1 MDENVPMRSVLIVYH
16 SQSGASAQLAR
27 ACFTAAA
34 SVEEMQ
40 VRVLRAWD
48 AGSADL
54 LAADGLVLVGAENS
68 GSLSGGIKDFLDRTF
83 YPVGEAGRV
92 LPYALLLSAGND
104 GRGAREQ
111 ARRILSGYPL
121 SEAMEPLICRGE
133 VSAEHRL
140 QAAELGAAFATGVEM
155 GIF

>member
-1 MDENVPMRSVLIVYH
+1 MRSVLIVYH
-16 SQSGASAQLAR
+16 TQSGASAQLAQ

-34 SVEEMQ
+34 SVEEVH

-68 GSLSGGIKDFLDRTF
+68 GSLSGGVKDFLDRTF
-83 YPVGEAGRV
+83 YPVGETGRV

-121 SEAMEPLICRGE
+121 SEAMEPVICRGE
-133 VSAEHRL
+133 VSAAHRQ
-140 QAAELGAAFATGVEM
+140 QAAELGEAFATGVEM

>member
-1 MDENVPMRSVLIVYH
+1 MPSVLIVYH
-16 SQSGASAQLAR
+16 SQSGASAQLAQ
-27 ACFTAAA
+27 ACSVAAA
-34 SVEEMQ
+34 SVTEVE

-121 SEAMEPLICRGE
+121 TPALEPLICRGE
-133 VSAEHRL
+133 VTAEHRL
-140 QAAELGAAFATGVEM
+140 RAAELGEAFATGVEM

>member
-1 MDENVPMRSVLIVYH
+1 MRLLLIVYH
-16 SQSGASAQLAR
+16 SQSGASARLAR

-34 SVEEMQ
+34 SVAGVQ

-54 LAADGLVLVGAENS
+54 LAADGLLLVGAENS

-83 YPVGEAGRV
+83 YPVGESGRV
-92 LPYALLLSAGND
+92 LPYGLLISAGND

-121 SEAMEPLICRGE
+121 PAAMEPVICRGE
-133 VSAEHRL
+133 VNAAHCRQAE
-140 QAAELGAAFATGVEM
+140 ELGEAFATGLEM

>member
-1 MDENVPMRSVLIVYH
+1 MRSLLIVYH
-16 SQSGASAQLAR
+16 SQSGACARLAR
-27 ACFTAAA
+27 ACCSAAA
-34 SVEEMQ
+34 GVKGLE
-40 VRVLRAWD
+40 VRVSRAWD

-54 LAADGLVLVGAENS
+54 LAAHGLLLVAAENS
-68 GSLSGGIKDFLDRTF
+68 GSLSGGVKDFLDRTF

-92 LPYALLLSAGND
+92 LPYGLLISAGND

-121 SEAMEPLICRGE
+121 TAALEPVICRGE
-133 VSAEHRL
+133 VTAAHCRQAE
-140 QAAELGAAFATGVEM
+140 ELGEAFATGLEM

>member
-1 MDENVPMRSVLIVYH
+1 MRSVLIVYH

-34 SVEEMQ
+34 AVGEVQ

-68 GSLSGGIKDFLDRTF
+68 GSLSGGLKDFLDRTF

-92 LPYALLLSAGND
+92 LPYVLLLSAGND

-121 SEAMEPLICRGE
+121 REAMDALICRGE
-133 VSAEHRL
+133 VSAQHCQ
-140 QAAELGAAFATGVEM
+140 QAAELGEAFATGVEM